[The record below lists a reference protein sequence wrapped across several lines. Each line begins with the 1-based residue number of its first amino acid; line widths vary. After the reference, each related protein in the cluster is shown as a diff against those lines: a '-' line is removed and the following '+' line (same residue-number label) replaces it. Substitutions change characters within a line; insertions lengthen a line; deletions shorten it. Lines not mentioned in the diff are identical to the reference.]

1 MKTALCGAYATAM
14 QAAAHVQ
21 LPNSADCHAA
31 VQIVQRLRRHGFEAY
46 LVGGCVRDMVLG
58 REPKDY
64 DVATSARPAEVMRLF
79 SRVIEVGIA
88 FGVVRVRLQSLP
100 GEWSEIEVATFRADG
115 GYSDGRRP
123 DHVRFTH
130 AQEDVVRRDF
140 TLNGLLLDP
149 QLVEDGDVVRA
160 QQGLVIDW
168 VGGLEDLRTGRLR
181 AIGDPLLRFGEDALR
196 LLRAARFAARF
207 DLQVDSETARAVRQQ
222 AATLMKVS
230 VERITNEICLMLVAA
245 SAETGL
251 RHLADLGLAAV
262 MWPELWAADNQ
273 LLFARKRALSLAG
286 SGEERLP
293 PQEGCLLAHGG
304 VGLPLALASLCWPL
318 AGWLGSAEAQ
328 RTLRLANA
336 DRSAAVGI
344 LELAQ
349 VALAKGLI
357 AHAPT
362 PPPWP
367 AALSRWLRNPLADQA
382 LLLLEAADAL
392 ATARDWRWARSRW
405 PADQAFPAAALSGSD
420 LKGLGFNP
428 GPRFKLALAA
438 AEDALLEGAS
448 ADQARATALALVS
461 GAEP

>member
-1 MKTALCGAYATAM
+1 
-14 QAAAHVQ
+14 
-21 LPNSADCHAA
+21 
-31 VQIVQRLRRHGFEAY
+31 
-46 LVGGCVRDMVLG
+46 
-58 REPKDY
+58 
-64 DVATSARPAEVMRLF
+64 
-79 SRVIEVGIA
+79 
-88 FGVVRVRLQSLP
+88 
-100 GEWSEIEVATFRADG
+100 
-115 GYSDGRRP
+115 
-123 DHVRFTH
+123 VRFTH

-160 QQGLVIDW
+160 QHGLVIDW

-207 DLQVDSETARAVRQQ
+207 DLQVDPETARAVRQQ

-251 RHLADLGLAAV
+251 RHLAELALAPV
-262 MWPELWAADNQ
+262 MWPELWAADQ
-273 LLFARKRALSLAG
+273 EMRLAQRRARGLALAQI
-286 SGEERLP
+286 ERLQ
-293 PQEGCLLAHGG
+293 PQEGCLPPHGG
-304 VGLPLALASLCWPL
+304 LGLPLALASLCWPQ
-318 AGWLGSAEAQ
+318 AGWLGSVEAQ

-344 LELAQ
+344 LELAHG
-349 VALAKGLI
+349 ALAKGLL
-357 AHAPT
+357 ARAPT

-382 LLLLEAADAL
+382 LLLLQAAEAL
-392 ATARDWRWARSRW
+392 ATAADWREARARW
-405 PADQAFPAAALSGSD
+405 PMDRAFPAAALSGSD
-420 LKGLGFNP
+420 LKALGFSA

-448 ADQARATALALVS
+448 ADQARAAALALVS
-461 GAEP
+461 AAEP

>member
-1 MKTALCGAYATAM
+1 M

-21 LPNSADCHAA
+21 LPTSAACHAA

-58 REPKDY
+58 CEPKDY

-149 QLVEDGDVVRA
+149 QLVEDRDVVRA

-168 VGGLEDLRTGRLR
+168 VGGLEDLRRGRLR

-207 DLQVDSETARAVRQQ
+207 DLQVDPETAGAVRRQ

-230 VERITNEICLMLVAA
+230 VERITNEICLMLVAP

-251 RHLADLGLAAV
+251 RHLAELALAAV
-262 MWPELWAADNQ
+262 MWPELWAADDQ
-273 LLFARKRALSLAG
+273 LLLAQRRARGLVQPMGEPLLPQAG
-286 SGEERLP
+286 CLP
-293 PQEGCLLAHGG
+293 PHGG

-318 AGWLGSAEAQ
+318 TDWLGRVEAQ

-336 DRSAAVGI
+336 DHGAAAGI

-349 VALAKGLI
+349 RALAKGLLTQ
-357 AHAPT
+357 APT

-382 LLLLEAADAL
+382 LLLLYAADAL
-392 ATARDWRWARSRW
+392 ATAPAWRLARSSW
-405 PADQAFPAAALSGSD
+405 PTAQAFPPAALNGSD
-420 LKGLGFNP
+420 LKAMGFSA
-428 GPRFKLALAA
+428 GPRFKLALTA

-448 ADQARATALALVS
+448 ADQARAAALALVAA
-461 GAEP
+461 AES